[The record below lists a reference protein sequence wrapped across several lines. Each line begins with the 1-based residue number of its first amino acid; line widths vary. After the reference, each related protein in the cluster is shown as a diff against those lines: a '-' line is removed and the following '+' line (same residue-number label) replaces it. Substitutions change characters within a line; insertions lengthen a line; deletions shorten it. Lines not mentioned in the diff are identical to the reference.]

1 MSTNINFIMALPKK
15 RCSKRK
21 KLLRKRYWSQKA
33 KKKAQIAFNW
43 AKLVFSKLNK

>member
-1 MSTNINFIMALPKK
+1 MASPKK

-21 KLLRKRYWSQKA
+21 KLLRKSYWNQKA

-43 AKLVFSKLNK
+43 ANLILNRLKK